1 MLCIYIENPA
11 PPHHEAL
18 VALNSSRA
26 MLNLSTT
33 TSHISIRSAS
43 PFSNTSYTLTSSVKK
58 KKCLVSGS
66 LPLSWEREISRTPSL
81 NTQIHLRFRR
91 MRDRVA
97 TEFDGGA

>member
-11 PPHHEAL
+11 PSRSLGGVELVTSNAEFVNHHIA
-18 VALNSSRA
+18 
-26 MLNLSTT
+26 
-33 TSHISIRSAS
+33 HIHQIRES
-43 PFSNTSYTLTSSVKK
+43 LLQHIIHIDVVCEKK
-58 KKCLVSGS
+58 TCLVSGS